1 MDGGP
6 LRGLCTE
13 VKELPAAREDG
24 GGGGVLA
31 GGAGKLGQG
40 EVGLLYKEGGFQLR
54 ISIEGLGSS

>member
-24 GGGGVLA
+24 GGGGVLV

-40 EVGLLYKEGGFQLR
+40 EVGLLYKEGF
-54 ISIEGLGSS
+54 SYV